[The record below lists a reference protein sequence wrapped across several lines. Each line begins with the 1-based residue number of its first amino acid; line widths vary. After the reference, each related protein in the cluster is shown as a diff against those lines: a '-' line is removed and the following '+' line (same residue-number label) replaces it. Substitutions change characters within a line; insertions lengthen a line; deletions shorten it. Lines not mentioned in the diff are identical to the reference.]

1 MKINANELR
10 KGNVIEQ
17 EGNLYAIL
25 DANHVSPG
33 KGSAFVQ
40 VVMRNLKTGLKKDD
54 KFRSGESVERVRID
68 EEDLQYLFGD
78 DTTLTFMNPETYD
91 QIIVPAEL
99 LGEKV
104 AFLQDGMVCRVAL
117 YEGQGISVQLP
128 QQVVLELVEADP
140 VVKGQTAS
148 SSYKPGKLENGLRI
162 LVPPHVEAGIKVV
175 VATEDCSYV
184 ERFKG

>member
-25 DANHVSPG
+25 EATHVSPG

-40 VVMRNLKTGLKKDD
+40 VVMRNVKTGLKKDD

-68 EEDLQYLFGD
+68 EEDLQFLFAD
-78 DTTLTFMNPETYD
+78 DTNLTFMNPETYD
-91 QIIVPAEL
+91 QLLVPAEL

-104 AFLQDGMVCRVAL
+104 AFLQDGMICRVAL

-128 QQVVLELVEADP
+128 QHVVLELVEADP

-162 LVPPHVEAGIKVV
+162 MIPPHVEAGIKLV